1 MSVLP
6 IQFECEVLST
16 ESRNYTNKAG
26 ETKNFKQAIVWSPI
40 TGAVATF
47 GVANDDVLD
56 KLEASKRMTVVVDAE
71 YNTDYKSVRING
83 VTEIYGD

>member
-26 ETKNFKQAIVWSPI
+26 ETKNQS
-40 TGAVATF
+40 
-47 GVANDDVLD
+47 D
-56 KLEASKRMTVVVDAE
+56 
-71 YNTDYKSVRING
+71 DYKKTPQVRL
-83 VTEIYGD
+83 